1 MCLLLLLLFPTSPL
15 TQLILQVNEDQTE
28 LQEKVRSLQKQI
40 EDFQRREKKMEET
53 QRETKVMLEVYQS
66 ESKEKR
72 DVTEVSGS
80 SHPLIAISLT

>member
-1 MCLLLLLLFPTSPL
+1 
-15 TQLILQVNEDQTE
+15 
-28 LQEKVRSLQKQI
+28 LQKQI

-53 QRETKVMLEVYQS
+53 QRETKVMLDVYQS

-80 SHPLIAISLT
+80 SQPLRDDISLKLFSILDTTGRTACD